1 MKILTSQQEEI
12 LKIFSTTDDAQQ
24 FYLAGGTA
32 LAAFYLEHR
41 LSEDLDFF
49 TPQEE
54 LVQILGDKLRDALEK
69 AGFQA
74 KTLRKFKTF
83 YELIATKEGEST
95 LIHIAFDAPFRFEPL
110 TRKEFGVKIDTL
122 VDIATNKLLALW
134 GRYAPKDFVDIY
146 FLAKEKFSLEEI
158 IAKAKAKEKDEGLE
172 EYFLALSFHKAKDL
186 PENLKSLPVRM
197 IKELNLKE
205 LKDFFVEK
213 SVAMLAQEK

>member
-49 TPQEE
+49 TPHEE
-54 LVQILGDKLRDALEK
+54 LVPILGDKLRENLEK
-69 AGFQA
+69 NNFQA
-74 KTLRKFKTF
+74 KALRKFKTF
-83 YELIATKEGEST
+83 YELIASKDNEST

-110 TRKEFGVKIDTL
+110 TRKEFGVRIDTL

-158 IAKAKAKEKDEGLE
+158 IAKAKEKDEGLE

-186 PENLKSLPVRM
+186 PDDLKSLPVR
-197 IKELNLKE
+197 
-205 LKDFFVEK
+205 
-213 SVAMLAQEK
+213 